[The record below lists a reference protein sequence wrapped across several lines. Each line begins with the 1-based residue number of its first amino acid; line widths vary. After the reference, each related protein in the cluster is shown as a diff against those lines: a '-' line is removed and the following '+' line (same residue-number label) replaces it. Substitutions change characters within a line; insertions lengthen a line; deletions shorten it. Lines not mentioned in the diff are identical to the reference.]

1 MFGFRP
7 EGRRVKK
14 MDPIVQATP
23 YLMPMR
29 CDAQVFLQQKLDY
42 EVLARY
48 VADQNT
54 KGRRITFMQLIIA
67 AYVRG
72 VSQFPEANRFVMNK
86 QMYSRK
92 ELTVSF
98 TMLRDTSDGSIEET
112 TAKIKFDPTDTIFDV
127 AERVQYAIEQNRA
140 EESAN
145 FTLKIARFAM
155 SIPFLPNI
163 LVGLIK
169 LFDRYGLLP
178 KALIDALPFHTGMF
192 ITNMASIGMHS
203 VYHHIYNF
211 GNTGLFLSMGMIERS
226 LGMDTDGQ
234 IRRKRLLPIGI
245 TADERICAG
254 AMYAKLFSVML
265 NHLNH
270 PELLEKPPEAV
281 RFDPGCEY
289 HAPKPSPKQDAPGVV
304 VSAQVSEA

>member
-7 EGRRVKK
+7 DGRRVKR
-14 MDPIVQATP
+14 MDPIVRLTP
-23 YLMPMR
+23 YIMPNR

-42 EVLARY
+42 EALARY
-48 VADQNT
+48 VADQNV
-54 KGRRITFMQLIIA
+54 KGSRITFMQLIIA

-72 VSQFPEANRFVMNK
+72 VSQYPEANRFVMNK
-86 QMYSRK
+86 QLFSRK

-98 TMLRDTSDGSIEET
+98 TMLRNTSDGSIEET
-112 TAKIKFDPTDTIFDV
+112 TAKIKFDPSDTIFDV
-127 AERVQYAIEQNRA
+127 ASRVQYAIDQNRG

-145 FTLKIARFAM
+145 FTLKLARFVI
-155 SIPFLPNI
+155 SIPLLPNA
-163 LVGLIK
+163 LVAVVK
-169 LFDRYGLLP
+169 LLDRYGFLP
-178 KALIDALPFHTGMF
+178 RFMIDALPFHTGMF

-211 GNTGLFLSMGMIERS
+211 GSTGMFLSMGTVERTIA
-226 LGMDTDGQ
+226 MDPDGQ
-234 IRRKRLLPIGI
+234 IRRRRLLPIGI

-270 PELLEKPPEAV
+270 PELLEKPPETV
-281 RFDPGCEY
+281 RYDPGCEY
-289 HAPKPSPKQDAPGVV
+289 HADKPSPAQDAPGVV
-304 VSAQVSEA
+304 VSA